1 MPSAAEPHTNGVRN
15 DTINH
20 MPKRHIIRVGVIG
33 CGEISQVCHIA
44 TLGNLSD
51 YFQITYL
58 CDVQQEAL
66 DHCARLV
73 RSPTPTLTTRAEE
86 LCSSN
91 DVDAILVASATAFH
105 SQHAIL
111 ALQYN
116 KPVLVEKP
124 LALCHRD
131 IDAIEAAE
139 KQSTARV
146 FVGYMRRYAPA
157 FFQALAEIGDRS
169 QIQYAR
175 VRDIIGR
182 NSFFVDQ
189 SGTFPKKFSDF
200 SNEDAAAM
208 INANNDINTQALL
221 NEFNV
226 PVNDETTLMLNLLG
240 GLGSHD
246 LSAMRE
252 AIGMPR
258 SVIGARLQWPIWS
271 AILDYENFSITY
283 ESGINNVPVFDAHIE
298 IYTDRK
304 IVRVNYDSPYVK
316 GLPTLIT
323 VRERIE
329 GPNGEASYQERT
341 IRTTYEDSYTAEL
354 RNWHDCILTKRLPKT
369 TVADAKQDV
378 DIFKM
383 LMQAGFGKKKHTDC
397 EQ

>member
-1 MPSAAEPHTNGVRN
+1 MPAASEPHANGVQN
-15 DTINH
+15 GTTNH
-20 MPKRHIIRVGVIG
+20 TAKSPIIRVGVIG

-58 CDVQQEAL
+58 CDVQREAL

-73 RSPTPTLTTRAEE
+73 QGPTPTLTMRADE
-86 LCSSN
+86 LCSST
-91 DVDAILVASATAFH
+91 DVDAVFVASATAFH
-105 SQHAIL
+105 TQHAIL
-111 ALQYN
+111 ALQNN

-157 FFQALAEIGDRS
+157 FQQALAEIGDKSR
-169 QIQYAR
+169 IQYAR
-175 VRDIIGR
+175 VRDIIGH

-200 SNEDAAAM
+200 SNEDSAAM
-208 INANNDINTQALL
+208 INANKDINTQALL
-221 NEFNV
+221 YEFNV
-226 PVNDETTLMLNLLG
+226 PINDETILMLNLLG

-258 SVIGARLQWPIWS
+258 SVSAARLQWPIWS
-271 AILDYENFSITY
+271 AMLDYETFSVTY

-298 IYTDRK
+298 IYTDSK

-323 VRERIE
+323 VREKID

-341 IRTTYEDSYTAEL
+341 IRATYEDSYTVEL
-354 RNWHDCILTKRLPKT
+354 KDWYGCILTNKLPKT
-369 TVADAKQDV
+369 TVVDARQDV

-383 LMQAGFGKKKHTDC
+383 LMQAGFGKKQPDSK
-397 EQ
+397 Q